1 MAYLAPIH
9 RASSIRHAI
18 KCHFIHADKESLVIA
33 KSNRIEV
40 YDLIPEGLEQVA
52 HFAVYGRVTGLLSL
66 RPQQSTLDHLFLGT
80 DRYEYFTVSWDS
92 QTGTIRNERKAHDVT
107 DRFQRPAQ
115 VGHLYLA
122 DPGGRLLGLYLY
134 EGIFTAIPIKRQS
147 KGRGRHAQL
156 PEAEI
161 GNLDDPCPIRMNELK
176 VINMVFLYGTS
187 VPVIAVLYTD
197 SKKLVHLI
205 TYELNVAKRAVKD
218 PEFAQWGIKA
228 NNLDHGAKLLIP
240 VDNPTGGILVIG
252 EQVVSYF
259 HPERTVPM
267 KKPLHEPTSFVTH
280 GKIDPERYLLSDE
293 LGHLYLLLLI
303 IENNKLINMRI
314 ENLGEVCQARAIV
327 YLDNGYVF
335 LGSHFGDSTLV
346 RISSKGPR
354 IEVVQSLPNLAPISD
369 FIVLGTEVGGVEI
382 HQYSAGQTM
391 ILTCSGGFYDG
402 GLRSVRS
409 GVGIQDI
416 GLLGEMS
423 GVQNMWALKRAILDN
438 GFHDTLLF
446 SFANESRAFAFG
458 ADGEVEEVDTFENFF
473 LDTTTLEAG
482 NVGNDKLVQ
491 VTPFKVIVVE
501 KATSKLWNWAPPV
514 GAKIVMASLSGARL
528 VVVLNGRICLLFDL
542 SSEPI
547 KQIANRTFENE
558 ISCIHIPTK
567 QSGFLVVGFW
577 MPASLA
583 LLRIA
588 DLETMKEEHL
598 AVFEGSVPRSVM
610 VANMEGDGPSSLF
623 VGMADGEVIS
633 YTITEGPGILDD
645 QKRIRLGTQTVTFE
659 ALPRKTG
666 DDSSCVI
673 ATGERPTM
681 VYGEEGRTVY
691 SAITLNQASSVVA
704 FNAEAFPDTVVV
716 ATDESVFIAK
726 IDEARTTHTRMSPL
740 CQFARRVAF
749 SKEKKAYGVA
759 TIRNSIDTT
768 TGMESSS
775 CYIHVIDENFYDK
788 IDAYELYPNEL
799 VESLLCASLANPD
812 GTISEKFV
820 VGTAIGNDS
829 DESEHGRLLFLELG
843 ADKMLRLITELELP
857 GACHSLA
864 IVKGYILAGLSK
876 SIDLYRFS
884 YTRGSLGA
892 SIQQISSIRAATLP
906 VSLSV
911 YGKRVFV
918 GDLVKGVMV
927 LEVVEGGGEG
937 NDKLVEVCRQY
948 GVSWVTALEA
958 LDEDTCISADSDGN
972 LVLLRRESTGATD
985 EDTRRMRPLSEIRL
999 GEMVNCIRRVNDP
1012 ITQGYVVQPKAYL
1025 GTVDGG
1031 LFMLGLIHPDYF
1043 DILMKC
1049 QVNMAKVIKGIGDL
1063 DFNRYRAYNT
1073 KGIQPEEPFRFV
1085 DGELVEKF
1093 LDLDEDAMRMVID
1106 GANDDDNSQIECTV
1120 GEMKNIV
1127 ETLKRLH

>member
-18 KCHFIHADKESLVIA
+18 KCRFIHTDRESLIIA
-33 KSNRIEV
+33 KSNRIEI
-40 YDLIPEGLEQVA
+40 YDLVPEGLEQVA

-80 DRYEYFTVSWDS
+80 DRYEYFTVSWDPR
-92 QTGTIRNERKAHDVT
+92 TGTIRNERKAHDVT

-115 VGHLYLA
+115 VGHIYLA
-122 DPGGRLLGLYLY
+122 DPEGRLLGLYLY
-134 EGIFTAIPIKRQS
+134 EGIFMAIPIKRQS

-156 PEAEI
+156 QESEI
-161 GNLDDPCPIRMNELK
+161 GNLDHPCPIRMNELK
-176 VINMVFLYGTS
+176 VINMAFLYGTN
-187 VPVIAVLYTD
+187 VPVIAVLYLD
-197 SKKLVHLI
+197 SKKSVHLI
-205 TYELNVAKRAVKD
+205 TYEVNVTKRAVKD
-218 PEFAQWGIKA
+218 PEFTQWGIKA
-228 NNLDHGAKLLIP
+228 NNLDHGAKILIP
-240 VDNPTGGILVIG
+240 VPNPTGGILVIG
-252 EQVVSYF
+252 EQMVSYF
-259 HPERTVPM
+259 HPERTAPM
-267 KKPLHEPTSFVTH
+267 KKPLHEPTSFVTY
-280 GKIDPERYLLSDE
+280 GKVDSGRYLLSDE
-293 LGHLYLLLLI
+293 LGHLYLLLLV
-303 IENNKLINMRI
+303 IENSKLINMRI
-314 ENLGEVCQARAIV
+314 ENLGEVCQARTIV

-346 RISSKGPR
+346 KISSKSPR
-354 IEVVQSLPNLAPISD
+354 IEIVHSLPNLAPISD
-369 FIVLGTEVGGVEI
+369 FIVLGTEVGGEEI

-409 GVGIQDI
+409 GVGIQDV

-423 GVQNMWALKRAILDN
+423 GVQNMWALKRTVLDD
-438 GFHDTLLF
+438 GFDDTLLF
-446 SFANESRAFAFG
+446 SFAHETRAFSFG
-458 ADGEVEEVDTFENFF
+458 TDGEVEEVETFGNFF
-473 LDTTTLEAG
+473 LDTTTLVAG
-482 NVGNDKLVQ
+482 NVGVDKLVQ
-491 VTPFKVIVVE
+491 VTPFKVILVE
-501 KATSKLWNWAPPV
+501 KATSKLRDWTPPA
-514 GAKIVMASLSGARL
+514 GAKIIMASLSGTRL
-528 VVVLNGRICLLFDL
+528 VVVLNGRVCLLFDL
-542 SSEPI
+542 SGDSI
-547 KQIANRTFENE
+547 KQVANRTFENE
-558 ISCIHIPTK
+558 VSCVHIPQKT
-567 QSGFLVVGFW
+567 SDFLVVGFW

-583 LLRIA
+583 LLRIP
-588 DLETMKEEHL
+588 DLKSIKEEHL
-598 AVFEGSVPRSVM
+598 AVSEGSVPRSIM
-610 VANMEGDGPSSLF
+610 VANMEEDGPSSLF
-623 VGMADGEVIS
+623 VGMADGEVLT
-633 YTITEGPGILDD
+633 YTITKDPSILSD

-659 ALPRKTG
+659 ALPRKVG

-726 IDEARTTHTRMSPL
+726 IDEARTTHTQMSPL
-740 CQFARRVAF
+740 HQFARRVAF

-759 TIRNSIDTT
+759 TIRNSIDTA

-799 VESLLCASLANPD
+799 VESLVCASLANPD
-812 GTISEKFV
+812 GTFSEKFV
-820 VGTAIGNDS
+820 VGTAIGNDA
-829 DESEHGRLLFLELG
+829 DESEKGRLLFLELG
-843 ADKMLRLITELELP
+843 ADKMLRLVAELELP
-857 GACHSLA
+857 GACHSLS
-864 IVKGYILAGLSK
+864 IVKGYILAGLNK
-876 SIDLYRFS
+876 SIDLYRLL
-884 YTRGSLGA
+884 YTSESLDV
-892 SIQQISSIRAATLP
+892 SIQHISSVRAATLP
-906 VSLSV
+906 VVLSV
-911 YGKRVFV
+911 CGMRVFV

-927 LEVVEGGGEG
+927 LEVVEGDEGE

-948 GVSWVTALEA
+948 GVSWITALEA
-958 LDEDTCISADSDGN
+958 LDDDTCISADSEGN

-985 EDTRRMRPLSEIRL
+985 DDTRRMRPLSEIRL
-999 GEMVNCIRRVNDP
+999 GEMVNRIRRINDP

-1049 QVNMAKVIKGIGDL
+1049 QVNMAKVVKGIGDL
-1063 DFNRYRAYNT
+1063 DFNKYRAYNT
-1073 KGIQPEEPFRFV
+1073 KGIQPDEPFRFV

-1093 LDLDEDAMRMVID
+1093 LDLDEEAMKMVID
-1106 GANDDDNSQIECTV
+1106 GASDDENSRIECTV

-1127 ETLKRLH
+1127 EALKRLH